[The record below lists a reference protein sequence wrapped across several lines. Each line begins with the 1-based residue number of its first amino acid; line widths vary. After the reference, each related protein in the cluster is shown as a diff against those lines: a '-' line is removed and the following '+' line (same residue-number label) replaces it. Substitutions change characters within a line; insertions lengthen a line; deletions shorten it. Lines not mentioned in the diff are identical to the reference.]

1 MVRKVLIAVYLVVG
15 LVVANSNHYFK
26 HLNGVKPA
34 ISAVLVVVL
43 WPLVLFGVNLH
54 IK

>member
-15 LVVANSNHYFK
+15 LIVANSHHFFR
-26 HLNGVKPA
+26 HLDGVKPA
-34 ISAVLVVVL
+34 ISAVLGVVL
-43 WPLVLFGVNLH
+43 WPLVLFGANLH

>member
-1 MVRKVLIAVYLVVG
+1 MVRKVLIAIYLVVG
-15 LVVANSNHYFK
+15 LLVANSHHYFK
-26 HLNGVKPA
+26 NLNGAKPV
-34 ISAVLVVVL
+34 ISAVLAVVL

>member
-1 MVRKVLIAVYLVVG
+1 MIRKALIAVYLVVG
-15 LVVANSNHYFK
+15 LLIANAHHYFK
-26 HLNGVKPA
+26 HLDAVKPVF
-34 ISAVLVVVL
+34 SAVLAIAL